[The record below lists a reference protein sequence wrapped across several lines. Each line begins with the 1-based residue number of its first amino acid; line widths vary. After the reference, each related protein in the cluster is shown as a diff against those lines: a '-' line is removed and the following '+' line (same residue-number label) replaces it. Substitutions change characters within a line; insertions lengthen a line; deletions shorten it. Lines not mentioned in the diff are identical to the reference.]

1 MAPKRVSSCSPT
13 LIRILLVDDFER
25 FRNFTS
31 SLLRKQ
37 PGFQIV
43 GHALDGPEAVQ
54 KAQELKPDLVV
65 LDIGLPKLNGIEA
78 ARQIRSVS
86 PDSKLMFLTGNND
99 PEVAREALG
108 TCATGYVS
116 KLDAAVELLNA
127 VEAVLLGKQ
136 FVSTTLAGAP
146 ETRAARS
153 HRCSPQGKRFIP
165 SGYRS

>member
-43 GHALDGPEAVQ
+43 GLALDGPEAVQ
-54 KAQELKPDLVV
+54 KAEELKPDLVV
-65 LDIGLPKLNGIEA
+65 LDIGLLKLNGIEA
-78 ARQIRSVS
+78 ARQIRLVS
-86 PDSKLMFLTGNND
+86 PDSKLMFLTGNDD

-108 TCATGYVS
+108 TGATGYVS
-116 KLDAAVELLNA
+116 KSDAAVDLLNA

-136 FVSTTLAGAP
+136 FVSKRLAGRGLTGDPNRQLA
-146 ETRAARS
+146 T
-153 HRCSPQGKRFIP
+153 
-165 SGYRS
+165 

>member
-78 ARQIRSVS
+78 ARQIRLVS

-108 TCATGYVS
+108 TGATGYVS

-153 HRCSPQGKRFIP
+153 HRR
-165 SGYRS
+165 

>member
-1 MAPKRVSSCSPT
+1 LPPRKVSSCSPT

-25 FRNFTS
+25 FRSFAS

-37 PGFQIV
+37 TGFQIV
-43 GHALDGPEAVQ
+43 GHALDGQEAVQ

-78 ARQIRSVS
+78 ARQIRLVS
-86 PDSKLMFLTGNND
+86 PDSKLMFLTGNDD

-108 TCATGYVS
+108 TGATGYVS
-116 KLDAAVELLNA
+116 KLDAAVELLSA

-153 HRCSPQGKRFIP
+153 HRRSPQGKRFMP